1 MSKSLV
7 VHQNDVRDGHKMF
20 QGSQNQGSF
29 QEAEQPWQI
38 QAIRLSLVDLDLHY
52 L

>member
-1 MSKSLV
+1 MSKSLA

-20 QGSQNQGSF
+20 QGYQNQGSF
-29 QEAEQPWQI
+29 LKGEQSWHI
-38 QAIRLSLVDLDLHY
+38 QAIRLSLVDLGLHY